1 MKEERDSLDTIFN
14 SLENRVELIQTIQ
27 TKEVR
32 KFTYRNIHIVQITV
46 LINWLKII
54 WLIFHRIYVCVYEF
68 CCVHS
73 FHMVV
78 SAIQAV
84 SWKKILIILQSC
96 MILICGRWIIY
107 HGSTYLFTILEMIQ
121 RNHLSFFF
129 IFNIV
134 SIIFAWSLLNRT
146 LIVARLETASQL
158 CWPSTSVAD
167 DSISCRQK
175 LVGFAETLIT
185 LVHTFSQAGWRN
197 LKSTLSKRAKAT
209 KHCWRG
215 LSGSRTLPMPTRT
228 WCWRL
233 RKPRRT
239 DPKRLR
245 WSWMT
250 IENQTKRT

>member
-1 MKEERDSLDTIFN
+1 MWKMNYLSRIDLPLYYIRNDS
-14 SLENRVELIQTIQ
+14 
-27 TKEVR
+27 K
-32 KFTYRNIHIVQITV
+32 K
-46 LINWLKII
+46 
-54 WLIFHRIYVCVYEF
+54 
-68 CCVHS
+68 S
-73 FHMVV
+73 F
-78 SAIQAV
+78 I
-84 SWKKILIILQSC
+84 
-96 MILICGRWIIY
+96 
-107 HGSTYLFTILEMIQ
+107 
-121 RNHLSFFF
+121 FFF

-146 LIVARLETASQL
+146 LIVVRLETASQL